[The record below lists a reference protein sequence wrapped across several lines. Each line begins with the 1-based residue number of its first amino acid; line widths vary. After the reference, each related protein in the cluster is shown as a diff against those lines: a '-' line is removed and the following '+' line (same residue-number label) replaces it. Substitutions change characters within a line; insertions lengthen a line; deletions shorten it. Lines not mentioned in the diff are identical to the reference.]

1 VKLSSRGDYAVRV
14 ILELGRLRSEHA
26 VSVTELAERTGIPA
40 TYLEQLMLRLRTA
53 SVVRSVRGAHGGFLL
68 AREPASITVGEVVRL
83 MDGPLAPTPCASK
96 TAHLPCPSYRC
107 PSEDECVLR
116 DLWIEVRDAI
126 SAVVDG
132 TTFGDLLARQSEPLS
147 PASPM
152 YHI

>member
-1 VKLSSRGDYAVRV
+1 MRV
-14 ILELGRLRSEHA
+14 ILELARLRSTHA

-53 SVVRSVRGAHGGFLL
+53 NVVRSVRGAHGGFLL
-68 AREPASITVGEVVRL
+68 ARSPESITIGEVVRL

-96 TAHLPCPSYRC
+96 TAHMPCPSYRC
-107 PSEDECVLR
+107 PSEDDCVLR
-116 DLWIEVRDAI
+116 DLWVEVRDAI

-132 TTFGDLLARQSEPLS
+132 TTFGDLLERQDKSG
-147 PASPM
+147 AATSPM